1 MRELLCIVCPNGCRL
16 TVEETRDAVGAPACT
31 VSGNQC
37 KRGVD
42 FALAEITNPVR
53 SLTTTVRTAFPGVPV
68 LPVRTAG
75 EIPKGKIRE
84 LMDLLNA
91 LTIDRPLG
99 IGEAAAKNALGLGID
114 VIVTSNV
121 LREPQT
127 LHTD

>member
-1 MRELLCIVCPNGCRL
+1 MREIICIVCPNGCRL
-16 TVEETRDAVGAPACT
+16 SVTEHSGEIGEIK

-42 FALAEITNPVR
+42 FARAEITNPTR
-53 SLTTTVRTAFPGVPV
+53 TLTSTVRTSFPAVPV

-84 LMDLLNA
+84 TMRFLN
-91 LTIDRPLG
+91 TITINRPLG
-99 IGEAAAKNALGLGID
+99 IGDAAAENVLGLGID

-121 LREPQT
+121 LRE
-127 LHTD
+127 LVHE